1 MYRGGMGESLR
12 SPSSEGPRSSSSS
25 SCGGG
30 GGSVRVFVRKRPIH
44 DAELDALEFD
54 VVTVVA
60 SRKLAVVHDGRMEKD
75 MRHLLMNHHSFE
87 FDGAFGDAVTNDAV
101 YEGVASP
108 LVRDAAGGG
117 YATILMYGQ
126 TGSGKTFTMT
136 AIYERAARE
145 LFASLPPGRTVAV
158 SFFELAGDACSDLLN
173 GFESARLMTGA
184 DGSVHAFPLVEVA
197 VGDADALL
205 AMVTHGV
212 SVRATA
218 ATGVHDASSRSHAV
232 LRVYVYATDEAG
244 RGGSGDTS
252 GEGVLTLVDLA
263 GSEHRIDSDHHTRQR
278 RKEGAE
284 INASLMALKS
294 VVHARAR
301 SGDSE
306 HLYRKSK
313 LTMAL
318 KNSFVLDKARTAVIA
333 TVSPSSKDTEH
344 SLNTLRHACVMGGQ
358 QVQSDEAASGGSS
371 HLGTA
376 GNRVETESLGEIDVA
391 ALARAARRGEGR
403 GGVGEDGT
411 SVVEA
416 SNGNE
421 FRAAD
426 DPWEKL
432 NGRKLAA
439 ALAKQ
444 KRANEKRARQAMAPA
459 HRALLVAAR
468 DPALVRAPGGRQ
480 EQRLRRVP
488 GGFASRREAELY
500 RLWAE
505 RGYQV
510 LSFDDAS
517 GRVKVWKFG
526 DDGNSEGGGGDGGC
540 LTVGI
545 GDDPDEAL
553 AAALAASRGRAAF
566 DAAYGDEREAE
577 AGQGRGGKQQQP
589 QPQKQRAPRAVF
601 RKLKAIAYSDE
612 TAPEVFKAKQLGR
625 MLRKKGY
632 AAVTPEGEPVV
643 PPGEEGSPNR
653 SAGGT
658 QGGSPAQQ
666 RPPWLG
672 EFEQREDG
680 RAGVGALVPPLRQAP
695 TFSDVERQQRE
706 QYQDQLGQ
714 QQRQQGPL
722 LVAPPPPSAELRV
735 DPADGNPY
743 TYAEFVEEYGD
754 GPDCDRRWEA
764 AARWVAQ
771 DARYG
776 GDGSGVQQQQQQP
789 SSSPVSLQRIAH
801 GDDWSPHGQ
810 QQQQQ
815 QQQLSPPQ
823 RSAPVPV
830 VSVDLFMDG
839 QQDSPQRQAP
849 LPAMFSAAT
858 PQMSRMERVKAARE
872 KKIADEQRALLEK
885 RAKKE
890 QRRQQQA
897 PSSGGFNAEIAA
909 LEEAIA
915 AAPSAASKYGL
926 EKQLKA
932 KRAAIVR
939 QQRKVEMEQREVAN
953 AAAESARQAE
963 IRRRQ
968 EELQAA
974 ANEEEQG
981 RERLRQELWEEQ
993 QRQEQLARAH
1003 QEVQWEEGYF

>member
-1 MYRGGMGESLR
+1 M
-12 SPSSEGPRSSSSS
+12 
-25 SCGGG
+25 
-30 GGSVRVFVRKRPIH
+30 
-44 DAELDALEFD
+44 
-54 VVTVVA
+54 TVVA

-244 RGGSGDTS
+244 RGSGDTS

-459 HRALLVAAR
+459 HARCSSPRGTRRSSGPRGAPGTAAAARARGLRVAAR
-468 DPALVRAPGGRQ
+468 GG
-480 EQRLRRVP
+480 
-488 GGFASRREAELY
+488 AT
-500 RLWAE
+500 
-505 RGYQV
+505 
-510 LSFDDAS
+510 AS
-517 GRVKVWKFG
+517 GP
-526 DDGNSEGGGGDGGC
+526 S
-540 LTVGI
+540 
-545 GDDPDEAL
+545 
-553 AAALAASRGRAAF
+553 
-566 DAAYGDEREAE
+566 
-577 AGQGRGGKQQQP
+577 
-589 QPQKQRAPRAVF
+589 
-601 RKLKAIAYSDE
+601 
-612 TAPEVFKAKQLGR
+612 
-625 MLRKKGY
+625 
-632 AAVTPEGEPVV
+632 
-643 PPGEEGSPNR
+643 
-653 SAGGT
+653 
-658 QGGSPAQQ
+658 
-666 RPPWLG
+666 
-672 EFEQREDG
+672 
-680 RAGVGALVPPLRQAP
+680 GA
-695 TFSDVERQQRE
+695 TKS
-706 QYQDQLGQ
+706 
-714 QQRQQGPL
+714 
-722 LVAPPPPSAELRV
+722 
-735 DPADGNPY
+735 
-743 TYAEFVEEYGD
+743 
-754 GPDCDRRWEA
+754 
-764 AARWVAQ
+764 
-771 DARYG
+771 
-776 GDGSGVQQQQQQP
+776 
-789 SSSPVSLQRIAH
+789 
-801 GDDWSPHGQ
+801 
-810 QQQQQ
+810 
-815 QQQLSPPQ
+815 
-823 RSAPVPV
+823 
-830 VSVDLFMDG
+830 
-839 QQDSPQRQAP
+839 
-849 LPAMFSAAT
+849 
-858 PQMSRMERVKAARE
+858 
-872 KKIADEQRALLEK
+872 
-885 RAKKE
+885 
-890 QRRQQQA
+890 
-897 PSSGGFNAEIAA
+897 
-909 LEEAIA
+909 
-915 AAPSAASKYGL
+915 
-926 EKQLKA
+926 
-932 KRAAIVR
+932 
-939 QQRKVEMEQREVAN
+939 
-953 AAAESARQAE
+953 
-963 IRRRQ
+963 
-968 EELQAA
+968 
-974 ANEEEQG
+974 
-981 RERLRQELWEEQ
+981 
-993 QRQEQLARAH
+993 
-1003 QEVQWEEGYF
+1003 